1 MPIIFDEISADVQA
15 PPPAPAITQQPA
27 PNGNPVDPQAL
38 ARELARQA
46 ERAARLVA
54 D

>member
-1 MPIIFDEISADVQA
+1 MAIIFDEISAEVQA
-15 PPPAPAITQQPA
+15 PQPPPAVTAQPA
-27 PNGNPVDPQAL
+27 PGGNPMDPQAL